1 MPVAVWNVSPVGSAP
16 DSENVVVPTPPV
28 CVNWTLN
35 GVPAG
40 SDVVAGFVT
49 VMVWQLIVSV
59 YVAPVPVQPLLSVT
73 VTTIGKLPITVGV
86 PESVPFVANV
96 RPAGSVLA
104 VVNAAVPCAPLC
116 VKVRLKAA
124 STVPVFV
131 TGVVTVMVWQLIVSV
146 YD

>member
-28 CVNWTLN
+28 SVNWTLN

-49 VMVWQLIVSV
+49 VMVWQLMTSV

-73 VTTIGKLPITVGV
+73 VTTIGNEPTTSGV
-86 PESVPFVANV
+86 PLRTPAVDNDK
-96 RPAGSVLA
+96 PAGSVDA
-104 VVNAAVPCAPLC
+104 VVNVAVPIDPPAVKVSLNADAAVP
-116 VKVRLKAA
+116 
-124 STVPVFV
+124 FV
-131 TGVVTVMVWQLIVSV
+131 LAG
-146 YD
+146 